1 MENLY
6 VNILLPTC
14 DTDHMT
20 FRRKRLMEN
29 TNLYNPEMM
38 GTSKYGPIPG
48 IEVGATFESRFV
60 LIIFHVFSTFSYFE

>member
-1 MENLY
+1 MS
-6 VNILLPTC
+6 IPPLPTC
-14 DTDHMT
+14 NTDHMA

-48 IEVGATFESRFV
+48 IEPGATFESRFV
-60 LIIFHVFSTFSYFE
+60 HVFSTFIYFE